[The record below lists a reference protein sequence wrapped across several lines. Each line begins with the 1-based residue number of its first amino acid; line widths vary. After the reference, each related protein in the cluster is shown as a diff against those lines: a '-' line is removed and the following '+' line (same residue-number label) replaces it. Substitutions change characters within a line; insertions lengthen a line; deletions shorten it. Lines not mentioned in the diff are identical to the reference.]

1 MPVPSFFS
9 AISAVWAD
17 QKERCGKTASASLS
31 PIRTETLDTIQR
43 CEGDLP
49 GRIFGSHWP
58 TALGEVKHCI
68 KHLSSHHLSPRTQ
81 STLLFIP
88 RCPSVLPVHL
98 CLTLPLPPPHPPLCF
113 PVTLHLRSLWPRVCG
128 CVCVRH
134 WRYCNSPSARATL
147 YSLNLH
153 SPDSPAS
160 GGVSPTPKTLPP
172 PLFSNRQE
180 WIKECIDVTPAL
192 KEKLRAIWMRR
203 RTQWPCFG
211 HVSLVNERD
220 HSEQLL
226 CRLPADLTVLQL
238 VDIVPSAA
246 QTIEESFGWVFTPD
260 LAST

>member
-1 MPVPSFFS
+1 MLSPPS
-9 AISAVWAD
+9 
-17 QKERCGKTASASLS
+17 SLS
-31 PIRTETLDTIQR
+31 LV
-43 CEGDLP
+43 
-49 GRIFGSHWP
+49 
-58 TALGEVKHCI
+58 AL
-68 KHLSSHHLSPRTQ
+68 LSF
-81 STLLFIP
+81 LFICVSP
-88 RCPSVLPVHL
+88 SPSSPPVFPCNPPPQEPLAPSV
-98 CLTLPLPPPHPPLCF
+98 
-113 PVTLHLRSLWPRVCG
+113 W
-128 CVCVRH
+128 VCVRV
-134 WRYCNSPSARATL
+134 CASPEVSQLPQRQSHALQFKLALTRF
-147 YSLNLH
+147 SCV
-153 SPDSPAS
+153 